1 MQGQSIAVSPHART
15 VPVMEHESDEM
26 TMKALPVPT
35 NPPRWVDICRSA
47 WLAAAS
53 EIAQADDACVR
64 LDDSEEVMRHR
75 GEVWPLATVWSI
87 SEEPRMGT
95 TLGISGHLWSQRF
108 ADGNSGVALEIVAQF
123 GDSVL
128 ISMTTVRIHDGG
140 LSRTGDVARN
150 VASAVD
156 NAARYLLTDDP
167 SALQDWALGDDP
179 ILRRVAAT
187 SQHCP
192 DFAKVAARL
201 TEMKEN
207 TRWQDAIALGVSPTR
222 ESLQRALLSFFLFHA
237 QVSGT

>member
-1 MQGQSIAVSPHART
+1 
-15 VPVMEHESDEM
+15 MEHESDEM
-26 TMKALPVPT
+26 TMKVLPAPA

-53 EIAQADDACVR
+53 DIAQADDACVR
-64 LDDSEEVMRHR
+64 LDDSEGVMRHR

-95 TLGISGHLWSQRF
+95 VLGISGHLWPQRF

-123 GDSVL
+123 GESVL

-140 LSRTGDVARN
+140 LSRTGEVARN

-156 NAARYLLTDDP
+156 NAARYLLNDDP
-167 SALQDWALGDDP
+167 SALQAWALGDDP
-179 ILRRVAAT
+179 ILRRVAST

-192 DFAKVAARL
+192 EFAKVAARL
-201 TEMKEN
+201 ADMAEA
-207 TRWQDAIALGVSPTR
+207 TRWQDMIPLGVSPTQ
-222 ESLQRALLSFFLFHA
+222 ESMQRTLLSFFLFHA
-237 QVSGT
+237 QASVH